1 MRVCA
6 ISDLH
11 GYLPTLK
18 PCDIVLICGDVIPLD
33 IQLKSK
39 ESEAWFK
46 GIFADWINKLPCDT
60 VFMVAGNHDFYLE
73 HINNRKNKIK
83 ETLFDPT
90 NGKLIYLNGLTSG
103 GVIYGKYLIWG
114 TPFCKIFNKWA
125 FMRSEDVLR
134 ERYELMPDNCDI
146 VLSHDSPMFNGLGV
160 LGEQWNYLDA
170 GNPILTTVILNKKP
184 KYFFSGHLHEGNHKF
199 QEVDGINC
207 ANVSILNDDYEVVY
221 EPLYFD
227 IN

>member
-11 GYLPTLK
+11 GNLPVLE
-18 PCDIVLICGDVIPLD
+18 PCDIVLICGDIIPLN
-33 IQLKSK
+33 IQTNSK
-39 ESEAWFK
+39 ESDTWFK
-46 GIFADWINKLPCDT
+46 GIFADWINNLSCDK

-73 HINNRKNKIK
+73 HINKRENKIK
-83 ETLFDPT
+83 EVLTDPT
-90 NGKLIYLNGLTSG
+90 NGKVVYLNGLTHG
-103 GVIYGKYLIWG
+103 GVIYRKYQIWG
-114 TPFCKIFNKWA
+114 TPFCKMFGNWA
-125 FMRSEDVLR
+125 FMRNNDVLK

-146 VLSHDSPMFNGLGV
+146 VLSHDSPMFNSLGR
-160 LGEQWNYLDA
+160 LGAQWHYQDA
-170 GNPILTTVILNKKP
+170 GNPVLADVIHIKKP

-199 QEVDGINC
+199 EEVDGINC
-207 ANVSILNDDYEVVY
+207 ANVSILNDAYDVVY